1 VPSDDMPPE
10 LARPD
15 NEQGLDSYVKLAIA
29 YLGIGVFLNIFT
41 IMSGLNA
48 SIASLGAQGVGTG
61 TAFGYAIPL
70 GWMALMGV
78 TMYILSKGKR
88 IGGYL
93 FFITV
98 CLWEL
103 QYISNLNYLLFTL
116 IPSGV
121 VSGLLL
127 KSFKH
132 LK

>member
-1 VPSDDMPPE
+1 MPPE

-61 TAFGYAIPL
+61 SAIGYAIPL

-103 QYISNLNYLLFTL
+103 QYISNLNYLIFTL

>member
-1 VPSDDMPPE
+1 MPSDDGMPPE

-41 IMSGLNA
+41 ILIGLNA
-48 SIASLGAQGVGTG
+48 SIASLAQGVGTG
-61 TAFGYAIPL
+61 PALGYAIPL

-98 CLWEL
+98 FLWEL
-103 QYISNLNYLLFTL
+103 QYVSNLNYLIFTF
-116 IPSGV
+116 IPTGV